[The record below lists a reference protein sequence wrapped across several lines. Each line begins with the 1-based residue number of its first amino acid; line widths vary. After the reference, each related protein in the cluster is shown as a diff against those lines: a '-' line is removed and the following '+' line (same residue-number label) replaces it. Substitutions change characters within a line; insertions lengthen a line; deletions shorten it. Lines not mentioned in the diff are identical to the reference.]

1 MYHDLY
7 HIINQTKRKSCT
19 NHFFIADVQGIP
31 HKPLG
36 ESVRLTPELFNGLII
51 FNTATLINIFIYHN
65 TKSMLQQHYLLK
77 YYLIL
82 IHIWYKGFRYVLCS
96 HLQCYFLVCDS
107 IQLGM
112 HIVLSSLI
120 PYYMK
125 FWSHVYFVKL
135 CSLGHDTLLFL
146 EFNLILGSMKTFYT
160 ATERCV
166 NKLNLSYN
174 HSPGYTM
181 NSPWDKMYSPWD
193 TMYFPWDRTFSR
205 YITLPEI
212 LCNVYSL

>member
-1 MYHDLY
+1 
-7 HIINQTKRKSCT
+7 
-19 NHFFIADVQGIP
+19 
-31 HKPLG
+31 
-36 ESVRLTPELFNGLII
+36 
-51 FNTATLINIFIYHN
+51 
-65 TKSMLQQHYLLK
+65 
-77 YYLIL
+77 
-82 IHIWYKGFRYVLCS
+82 
-96 HLQCYFLVCDS
+96 
-107 IQLGM
+107 
-112 HIVLSSLI
+112 
-120 PYYMK
+120 
-125 FWSHVYFVKL
+125 
-135 CSLGHDTLLFL
+135 
-146 EFNLILGSMKTFYT
+146 MKTFYT